1 MCDRYQITAYSRC
14 RRNGKTGL
22 YARAA
27 AIAETPEKA
36 EVVRLQLEREHP
48 GCMVKITVTGGKEMC
63 SMKLT

>member
-1 MCDRYQITAYSRC
+1 MAKRYKITAYNLC

-48 GCMVKITVTGGKEMC
+48 GCMVEVKEIAANRREVA
-63 SMKLT
+63 